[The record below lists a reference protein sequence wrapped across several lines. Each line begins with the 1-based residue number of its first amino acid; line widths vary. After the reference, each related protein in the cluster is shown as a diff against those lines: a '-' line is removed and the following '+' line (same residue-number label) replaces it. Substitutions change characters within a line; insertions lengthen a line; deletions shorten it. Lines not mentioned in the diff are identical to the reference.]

1 MRIADETRAHLDGQG
16 TPEQQDLFQQAAT
29 RIRDIYREQ
38 HSDAAE
44 DEADMASEQLVGA
57 AQYALGDAD
66 LDSLGTEAAAAQRA
80 AMDALDRLAG
90 AMVAA
95 DIHGLTIT
103 EIATQAGV
111 TRPTVYKRL
120 GR

>member
-1 MRIADETRAHLDGQG
+1 MRITDETRAYLNGQG
-16 TPEQQDLFQQAAT
+16 SDEQQELFQKAAK
-29 RIRDIYREQ
+29 RIRDIYQEQ
-38 HSDAAE
+38 HPDAAE
-44 DEADMASEQLVGA
+44 DEADMTSEQLVGA
-57 AQYALGDAD
+57 SMVALGNAD
-66 LDSLGTEAAAAQRA
+66 LRELGSEANRAQRA
-80 AMDALDRLAG
+80 ARDALDRLAG

>member
-1 MRIADETRAHLDGQG
+1 MSITDDTRAYLNGQG
-16 TPEQQDLFQQAAT
+16 TPEQQRLFQRAAE

-38 HSDAAE
+38 HPSEGEDAA
-44 DEADMASEQLVGA
+44 DMTSEQMVGA
-57 AQYALGDAD
+57 AMLALGDTD
-66 LDSLGTEAAAAQRA
+66 LRTLGAEAARAQRA
-80 AMDALDRLAG
+80 ALDARVRLAG

-103 EIATQAGV
+103 EIASLGGV
-111 TRPTVYKRL
+111 TRPTVYKWL

>member
-1 MRIADETRAHLDGQG
+1 MRITDETRAYLNGQG
-16 TPEQQDLFQQAAT
+16 SEKQQELFQKASE
-29 RIRDIYREQ
+29 RIRDIFRADHPGE
-38 HSDAAE
+38 DE
-44 DEADMASEQLVGA
+44 DEADMTSEQLVGA
-57 AQYALGDAD
+57 AMVALEDAD
-66 LDSLGTEAAAAQRA
+66 LRELGADAARAQRA

>member
-1 MRIADETRAHLDGQG
+1 MQITDETRAYLNDTG
-16 TPEQQDLFQQAAT
+16 TPEQQMLFQEAAE
-29 RIRDIYREQ
+29 RISEIYREQ
-38 HSDAAE
+38 YPNDPE
-44 DEADMASEQLVGA
+44 DEKGMTSEQLVGA
-57 AQYALGDAD
+57 SMLALGGTD
-66 LDSLGTEAAAAQRA
+66 LRTLGAEAAGAQRA
-80 AMDALDRLAG
+80 ALDALDRLAG

-95 DIHGLTIT
+95 DIRGLTIT

>member
-1 MRIADETRAHLDGQG
+1 MTITDETRAYLDGQG
-16 TPEQQDLFQQAAT
+16 TPEQQMLFQQAAE
-29 RIRDIYREQ
+29 RISEIYLEQ
-38 HSDAAE
+38 YPNDPE
-44 DEADMASEQLVGA
+44 DEKDMTSKQLVGA
-57 AQYALGDAD
+57 SMLALGDTD
-66 LDSLGTEAAAAQRA
+66 LRTLGAEAARAQQAAL
-80 AMDALDRLAG
+80 DALDRLAG

-95 DIHGLTIT
+95 DIRGLTIT

>member
-1 MRIADETRAHLDGQG
+1 MGITDETRAYLNGQG
-16 TPEQQDLFQQAAT
+16 TPEQQDLFQRAAE
-29 RIRDIYREQ
+29 RIRDIYRVQ
-38 HSDAAE
+38 HPSEGEDAA
-44 DEADMASEQLVGA
+44 DMTSEQLVGA
-57 AQYALGDAD
+57 SMLALGDTD
-66 LDSLGTEAAAAQRA
+66 LRTLGAA

-95 DIHGLTIT
+95 DIRGLTIT

>member
-1 MRIADETRAHLDGQG
+1 MSITDDTSAYLDGHG
-16 TPEQQDLFQQAAT
+16 SEDQQQLFQQAAE
-29 RIRDIYREQ
+29 RIRDIYRADNPDGAE
-38 HSDAAE
+38 DAA
-44 DEADMASEQLVGA
+44 DMTREQMVGA
-57 AQYALGDAD
+57 AMLALGDTD
-66 LDSLGTEAAAAQRA
+66 LRTLGAEAARAQRA

-95 DIHGLTIT
+95 DIRGLTIT

>member
-1 MRIADETRAHLDGQG
+1 MGITDETRAYLGDDG
-16 TPEQQDLFQQAAT
+16 TPEQQNLFQSAAE
-29 RIRDIYREQ
+29 RIRDIYRVQ
-38 HSDAAE
+38 HPSEGEDAA
-44 DEADMASEQLVGA
+44 DMTSEQMVGA
-57 AQYALGDAD
+57 AMLALGDTD
-66 LDSLGTEAAAAQRA
+66 LRTLGAEAAHAQRA

-95 DIHGLTIT
+95 DIRGLTIT

>member
-1 MRIADETRAHLDGQG
+1 
-16 TPEQQDLFQQAAT
+16 
-29 RIRDIYREQ
+29 
-38 HSDAAE
+38 
-44 DEADMASEQLVGA
+44 
-57 AQYALGDAD
+57 
-66 LDSLGTEAAAAQRA
+66 
-80 AMDALDRLAG
+80 MDALDRLAC

-95 DIHGLTIT
+95 DIRGLTIT